1 METAAKKI
9 RIVKP
14 GDNVMVSRYLRQTT
28 ATMPTTPGSI
38 SPPPVPVPDLDR
50 AMIDAYSLNAD
61 IVEEY
66 SDDQFK
72 LGTWYVSTLVWNKI
86 SKISINLKHAFLCRE
101 GMLSGT
107 FARNQFS
114 HLEGNVLTAE
124 KPPTWQSA

>member
-50 AMIDAYSLNAD
+50 VKIDVHRH
-61 IVEEY
+61 IIFVKEY
-66 SDDQFK
+66 SNGQLK
-72 LGTWYVSTLVWNKI
+72 LGTRYILTLVWNKM
-86 SKISINLKHAFLCRE
+86 SKLSFNLDTH
-101 GMLSGT
+101 
-107 FARNQFS
+107 
-114 HLEGNVLTAE
+114 
-124 KPPTWQSA
+124 